1 VRFLKERKQKEEFI
15 FSGKMSE
22 LGEDQLDLYEI
33 LNKHT

>member
-15 FSGKMSE
+15 SSGKMSE
-22 LGEDQLDLYEI
+22 LGEDQLDLYGI